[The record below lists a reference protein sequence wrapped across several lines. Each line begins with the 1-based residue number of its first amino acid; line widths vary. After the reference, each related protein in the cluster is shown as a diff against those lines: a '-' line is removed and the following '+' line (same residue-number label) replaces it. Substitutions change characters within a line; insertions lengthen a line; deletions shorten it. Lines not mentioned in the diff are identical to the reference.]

1 MQAAISADDHLDD
14 SVEMW
19 AIAAPRMSW
28 NLEAHPRAPSV
39 RVWAIAVVLSWVALC
54 PPPAAAKSVLVD
66 SVVNKKW
73 TGDYNAMM
81 RRRVMRVLVVNNK
94 TLYFIHRGQP
104 RGIVYDA
111 FKEFENEVNR
121 KLKKRERPLHVVF
134 IPTPRDELLSRIAK
148 GLGDVSAGGLTITPE
163 RRKLV
168 DFSSPTFAGVDEIV
182 VTGPESPSF
191 STVEDLA
198 GREVFVRKS
207 SSYYQSL
214 VALNRE
220 LRRKGKAEVIL
231 RLAPEELEDED
242 LLEMVN
248 AGLISFIVVDKY
260 KAEFWARV
268 FTNLRLHPDAA
279 VRKGSDLAWAIRKGS
294 PQLKAKL
301 DAFIKTHGPGTTFG
315 NILLQRYLKSTEY
328 LKNATSEKEMRKFR
342 EVVQLF
348 EKFSGQYDLDPL
360 LMMAQG
366 FQESQLDQSRR
377 SRVGAIGVMQVMP
390 PTGKEMGVGD
400 IRKLEPNIHAGVKYI
415 RFMEDQYYAKEPMS
429 PVDKALFAFASYNA
443 GASRIQKARA
453 TAKRRGMDPNRWFYN
468 VELVVGEQ
476 IGREPVQYVSNIY
489 KYYIAYKLVSETMQ
503 AKEAAKKSLN
513 GG

>member
-1 MQAAISADDHLDD
+1 
-14 SVEMW
+14 
-19 AIAAPRMSW
+19 
-28 NLEAHPRAPSV
+28 
-39 RVWAIAVVLSWVALC
+39 
-54 PPPAAAKSVLVD
+54 
-66 SVVNKKW
+66 
-73 TGDYNAMM
+73 
-81 RRRVMRVLVVNNK
+81 
-94 TLYFIHRGQP
+94 
-104 RGIVYDA
+104 
-111 FKEFENEVNR
+111 
-121 KLKKRERPLHVVF
+121 
-134 IPTPRDELLSRIAK
+134 
-148 GLGDVSAGGLTITPE
+148 
-163 RRKLV
+163 
-168 DFSSPTFAGVDEIV
+168 
-182 VTGPESPSF
+182 
-191 STVEDLA
+191 
-198 GREVFVRKS
+198 
-207 SSYYQSL
+207 
-214 VALNRE
+214 LNRE

-248 AGLISFIVVDKY
+248 AGLVSFIVVDKY

-268 FTNLRLHPDAA
+268 FTKLRPHPDAA

-328 LKNATSEKEMRKFR
+328 LKNATSEKEMKKFR

-360 LMMAQG
+360 LLMAQG
-366 FQESQLDQSRR
+366 YQESQLDQSRR

-429 PVDKALFAFASYNA
+429 PVDKTLFAFASYNA
-443 GASRIQKARA
+443 GAAKIQKARA
-453 TAKRRGMDPNRWFYN
+453 TAKRRGMDSNRWFYN

-489 KYYIAYKLVSETMQ
+489 KYYIAYTLVTESQ
-503 AKEAAKKSLN
+503 RAKDAAMKSLKE